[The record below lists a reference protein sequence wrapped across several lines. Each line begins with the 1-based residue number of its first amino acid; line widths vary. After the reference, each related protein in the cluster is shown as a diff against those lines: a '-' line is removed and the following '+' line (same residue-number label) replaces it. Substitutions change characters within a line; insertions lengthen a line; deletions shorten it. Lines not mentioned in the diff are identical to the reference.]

1 MPPAWVGGAR
11 VGLAC
16 SQPLRAPGSRRAGRP
31 PRSCPRCC
39 GARQGLDG
47 GAGVRLTGVQVLGVN
62 SSDTS
67 GGTMCLADMAREI
80 AARDAAGSDVQLA
93 QASSQVRQPGTLAGH
108 TAPPVCRPRSALLG
122 PNGVMHQPGFLPVT
136 LSVCG
141 MCGMAAQDPG
151 WSRRVHDPAS
161 KTFSKSGLLIP

>member
-11 VGLAC
+11 VRLAC

-62 SSDTS
+62 SSDIS
-67 GGTMCLADMAREI
+67 GGTMCLKDMAREI

-93 QASSQVRQPGTLAGH
+93 QASSQVRRPGTLAGH
-108 TAPPVCRPRSALLG
+108 RVEAPPVYAG
-122 PNGVMHQPGFLPVT
+122 PGQPCL
-136 LSVCG
+136 
-141 MCGMAAQDPG
+141 DPTA
-151 WSRRVHDPAS
+151 SRISLAS
-161 KTFSKSGLLIP
+161 CL